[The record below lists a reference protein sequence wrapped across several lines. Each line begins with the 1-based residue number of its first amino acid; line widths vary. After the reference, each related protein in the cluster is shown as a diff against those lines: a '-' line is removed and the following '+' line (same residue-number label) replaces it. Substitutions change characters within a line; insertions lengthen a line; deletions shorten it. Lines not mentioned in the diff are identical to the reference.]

1 MPRGDFAI
9 LANFKRQFSV
19 KLEIVL
25 TAVLWYICC
34 SFVKKYGKMSLQSRI
49 GFAQRGKNL
58 KITPCRVLAGVMAAL
73 LLCTTLLL
81 PVGAHTLITPEQ
93 QMRTVYHEENG
104 FPSDTVKD
112 IAMTPDG
119 LLWFATADGLIR
131 YNGYDFVCIN
141 KLTEPTFPAMRAS
154 VLCPAAEGSLW
165 VGTNGSGL
173 LHYANGAWSAITAEQ
188 GALSDSICDINL
200 LADGSVAVAVPT
212 GVYFVNADGTLGET
226 YPLNDRA
233 IVVQDIAV
241 GKAGN
246 VFGVTGDGSL
256 FSILDGGFAFAP
268 PLTREKNYTYT
279 AVDST
284 DGRFL
289 LGTSVGEIIVVEPQ
303 SDGDYSTKR
312 INTGFDVIQH
322 ISHDAD
328 NNFHIIS
335 EDGWGILFADGDFV
349 CMEAG
354 GIEGISAFCCD
365 FQGNYWIGTRQN
377 GAVKISG
384 SACRNWNAKYN
395 LDTFSATAVIKADGV
410 TCVGTTTG
418 LIMLDETTGTRIEN
432 ALTKVTAGEAIRYLL
447 ADRAGGLWAVA
458 GRGVYH
464 LEANGNLRTFSAE
477 NGLPDYPVNVLLQA
491 KNGDIAVGTDNGLC
505 FIRDD
510 RVYYIVGAADGMFG
524 RVSSL
529 FQNENGTLTV
539 GTVGNGVFCVEKDGS
554 VKAYSAKDGFPAGK
568 VACIVRDSQLAN
580 RVWFSIGSQLFYR
593 DDEKAAMHL
602 AGLYLSGEI
611 TDLFFA
617 GDQMWIVTTNGVAV
631 LNRTDLFTDA
641 QTLPYETVGKRQGVL
656 AAVSADSQNFVD
668 ENGVLYLCTGKGVNQ
683 IDTQNYQNDISVP
696 RIHFLSATCGE
707 ESFPLTDGTVI
718 SGSDENVKLTFTAIT
733 YADASDFYLEYMLVG
748 VDTEYTRVAPAAE
761 STVYYDALPRGK
773 YTLFVRA
780 VDKNGTVLGATESVA
795 FKKEATYSERVE
807 FWIGIGFIVILVVV
821 AVAMLAMAIRSVLLN
836 RRQKRYRD
844 ITEQSISAIVNSVDA
859 KDPYTR
865 GHSDRVARY
874 AAEIARRCGLGA
886 LKVSDLYYSAL
897 LHDIGKIGIPDDIL
911 KKPDKLT
918 EEEYE
923 IIKTHAAIGAD
934 IVKDIT
940 AIPHIARGIHDHHE
954 RYDGNGYP
962 RGLRGNNISLEG
974 RIIGMADAYDAMAS
988 ARGYNGPQPKAYIL
1002 SEIRAGAGKQFDP
1015 KIAEVVVQMIEDG
1028 FFDEDDAEISDIL
1041 QDAAAGDSPISEQTQ
1056 DTPPKDEPTEK

>member
-1 MPRGDFAI
+1 
-9 LANFKRQFSV
+9 
-19 KLEIVL
+19 
-25 TAVLWYICC
+25 
-34 SFVKKYGKMSLQSRI
+34 
-49 GFAQRGKNL
+49 
-58 KITPCRVLAGVMAAL
+58 MAAL
-73 LLCTTLLL
+73 FLCLSLFL
-81 PVGAHTLITPEQ
+81 PVGAHTLISPEQ

-112 IAMTPDG
+112 IAMTSDG

-131 YNGYDFVCIN
+131 YNGYNFESIN

-154 VLCPAAEGSLW
+154 VLCPAADGALW
-165 VGTNGSGL
+165 VGTNGNGL
-173 LHYANGAWSAITAEQ
+173 LHYANGVWSAITTEQ
-188 GALSDSICDINL
+188 GALSDSIFDINL

-226 YPLNDRA
+226 YALNDHA

-279 AVDST
+279 AVDSA

-289 LGTSVGEIIVVEPQ
+289 LGTSGGEIIVIDPQ
-303 SDGDYSTKR
+303 ADGNYSTKR
-312 INTGFDVIQH
+312 IDTGLDVIQR

-328 NNFHIIS
+328 NNFHILS

-377 GAVKISG
+377 GAVKISK
-384 SACRNWNAKYN
+384 SACGNWTAKHN
-395 LDTFSATAVIKADGV
+395 LDAFSATAVLKSDGV

-418 LIMLDETTGTRIEN
+418 LILLDETTGTRIEN
-432 ALTKVTAGEAIRYLL
+432 ALTKATAGTAIRCLL
-447 ADRAGGLWAVA
+447 ADSAGGLFAAA
-458 GRGVYH
+458 GHSLYH
-464 LEANGNLRTFSAE
+464 LDTNGKLQVFSAE

-505 FIRDD
+505 FIRDNQ
-510 RVYYIVGAADGMFG
+510 VYHIVDAADGMFG

-529 FQNENGTLTV
+529 FQNEDGTLTV
-539 GTVGNGVFCVEKDGS
+539 GTVGNGVFRVEKDGS
-554 VKAYSAKDGFPAGK
+554 IKAYSAKDGFPAGK
-568 VACIVRDSQLAN
+568 VACIVRDSQLVN

-593 DDEKAAMHL
+593 DNEQAAMHL

-611 TDLFFA
+611 TDLFFV

-631 LNRTDLFTDA
+631 LNRADLFTDA
-641 QTLPYETVGKRQGVL
+641 QTLPYETIGKRQGVL

-668 ENGVLYLCTGKGVNQ
+668 ANGILYLCTGKGVNQ
-683 IDTQNYQNDISVP
+683 IDTQNYQDVVPVP
-696 RIHFLSATCGE
+696 RIYFQSAFCGE
-707 ESFPLTDGTVI
+707 DSFPLTDGAVI
-718 SGSDENVKLTFTAIT
+718 SGSDENVKFTFTAIT
-733 YADASDFYLEYMLVG
+733 YADTTDFYLEYRIAG
-748 VDTEYTRVAPAAE
+748 VDAEYTRVMPTTENA
-761 STVYYDALPRGK
+761 VYYDALPRGK

-780 VDKNGTVLGATESVA
+780 VDKHGTVLGETLSVA
-795 FKKEATYSERVE
+795 FEKEATYSERIE
-807 FWIGIGFIVILVVV
+807 FQIGIGIIAVLVIGGS
-821 AVAMLAMAIRSVLLN
+821 AMLLMAIRSVILN
-836 RRQKRYRD
+836 RRQKRYRA

-874 AAEIARRCGLGA
+874 AAEIARRYGLSS

-911 KKPDKLT
+911 KKPDRLT
-918 EEEYE
+918 PEEYE

-962 RGLRGNNISLEG
+962 RGLRGSNISLEG

-988 ARGYNGPQPKAYIL
+988 ARGYNGPQSKAYIL

-1028 FFDEDDAEISDIL
+1028 FFDETNAEISDIQ
-1041 QDAAAGDSPISEQTQ
+1041 QDKAAEDWQTDKQ
-1056 DTPPKDEPTEK
+1056 SKDAPPKDEPTEK